1 MSLYEIQALKA
12 KQKTN
17 IFKCLYISVRSL
29 NGKEQKLILLIYK
42 LSLFYLGSNLMRMHM
57 HDWIIKMNVLICP
70 EKSREK

>member
-42 LSLFYLGSNLMRMHM
+42 LSLF
-57 HDWIIKMNVLICP
+57 
-70 EKSREK
+70 